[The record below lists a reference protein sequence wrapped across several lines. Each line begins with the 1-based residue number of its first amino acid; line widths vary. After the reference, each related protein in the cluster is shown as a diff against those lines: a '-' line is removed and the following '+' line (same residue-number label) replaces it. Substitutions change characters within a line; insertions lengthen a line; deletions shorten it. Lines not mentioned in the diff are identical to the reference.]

1 MSVRL
6 KDVGVTRYVG
16 SRVVCTDSDPNIAV
30 HCCRFLLSI
39 TNIPLPQGLLN
50 ACAMIAS
57 GVLRGR

>member
-30 HCCRFLLSI
+30 HCCRFLFSI
-39 TNIPLPQGLLN
+39 TNIPLPQGFV
-50 ACAMIAS
+50 AYCTR
-57 GVLRGR
+57 VR

>member
-30 HCCRFLLSI
+30 HCCRFLFSI
-39 TNIPLPQGLLN
+39 TNIPLPQGFV
-50 ACAMIAS
+50 AY
-57 GVLRGR
+57 